1 MSKTPMRKQ
10 EFGDDQL
17 LISQSFVWLLI
28 YLFVRNEMQFISLE
42 LKDHGTTCSCF
53 GESIPY
59 EIIEY
64 CFGI

>member
-28 YLFVRNEMQFISLE
+28 YLFVRNAISLE